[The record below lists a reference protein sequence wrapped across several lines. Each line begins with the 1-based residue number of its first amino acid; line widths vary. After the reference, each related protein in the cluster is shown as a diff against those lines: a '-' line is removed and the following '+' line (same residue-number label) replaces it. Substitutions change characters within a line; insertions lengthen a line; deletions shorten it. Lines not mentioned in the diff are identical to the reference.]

1 MTGQQKNEPT
11 DPGRKVSRCEFIDGL
26 AVRQSTSDQAELS
39 RLNCKV
45 WMGTLLNGKPVETQ
59 NAVKLQLLA
68 TVVSLDGFGY
78 PFPKI
83 VRFYTLNSGHGPSQ
97 ATLSFILGS
106 PLAQHASR
114 RTAILQ
120 ATSNSFSRFA
130 LSAPNRQI
138 KGQ

>member
-45 WMGTLLNGKPVETQ
+45 WMGTLVNGKPVETQ

-78 PFPKI
+78 PFPKVYI
-83 VRFYTLNSGHGPSQ
+83 
-97 ATLSFILGS
+97 
-106 PLAQHASR
+106 
-114 RTAILQ
+114 
-120 ATSNSFSRFA
+120 
-130 LSAPNRQI
+130 
-138 KGQ
+138 